1 MLIRSQDKTTLV
13 KFENIVININNININ
28 NINGKEIICWSQ
40 MNPGEDEYIP
50 LGYYSTKEEAMKV
63 LDMIQGAYADFESA
77 KITSTGLATAAYTGS
92 YDTPE
97 SVAHGI
103 KVLKGY
109 AEMIRDSVVFQMP
122 EDGSVEV

>member
-50 LGYYSTKEEAMKV
+50 LGYYSTKEKAMKV
-63 LDMIQGAYADFESA
+63 LDMIQKAYANAELIPMTVPNIGKMFAEAPAS
-77 KITSTGLATAAYTGS
+77 KENELLAETIGKALMN
-92 YDTPE
+92 
-97 SVAHGI
+97 
-103 KVLKGY
+103 K
-109 AEMIRDSVVFQMP
+109 MVFQMP
-122 EDGSVEV
+122 EDSDADLLKE